1 MVAEGGLE
9 PPRSND
15 QRILS
20 PMCLPIPP
28 LGHDSN
34 IACWRGVVKDKLVKK
49 MWTLIAF
56 PNTQKNVHGHQ
67 NTGQCKVYHIHNL
80 VLLINALEWR

>member
-9 PPRSND
+9 PPRSDD

-34 IACWRGVVKDKLVKK
+34 IAWWLPIVKHKLVKK
-49 MWTLIAF
+49 MLTRAAF
-56 PNTQKNVHGHQ
+56 PNKQKNGRDRQ
-67 NTGQCKVYHIHNL
+67 NIEQYKAFRIRIR
-80 VLLINALEWR
+80 LLRCHFEYQ

>member
-9 PPRSND
+9 PPRSDD

-28 LGHDSN
+28 LGHVYN
-34 IACWRGVVKDKLVKK
+34 IAPSGGTVKQKVVKR
-49 MWTLIAF
+49 M
-56 PNTQKNVHGHQ
+56 
-67 NTGQCKVYHIHNL
+67 
-80 VLLINALEWR
+80 